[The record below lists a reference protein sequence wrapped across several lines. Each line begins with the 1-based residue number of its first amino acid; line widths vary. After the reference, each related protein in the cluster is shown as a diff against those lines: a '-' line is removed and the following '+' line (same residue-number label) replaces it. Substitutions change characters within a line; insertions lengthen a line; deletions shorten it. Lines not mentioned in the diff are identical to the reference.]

1 MICDPV
7 RCHRLPTSS
16 KLVFIHALG
25 VAVLVALKTS
35 PLFVAKSVR
44 SVGSTVTRT
53 KRSAVAPA
61 DGSSCF
67 GAIAEA
73 WQDEAQRCW
82 GDGLDGPAGFIAQM
96 LPAGRDY
103 SQHRDSQNILFR
115 PQEQRRW
122 ETRPASTRLPQEE
135 VTREAD
141 FQRALRFFLDSDG
154 GGIVADIGC
163 GDGYFARRFAKSG
176 SFEQV
181 IAIDLSWAQL
191 EMTRDLAER
200 MVLSPT
206 DLFLAQADAE
216 QLPFR
221 SSSLDCAVWAMGMHL
236 VDEPAEALASICRSL
251 RPGGRLFAT
260 GFNSVQGCASADDLA
275 QLAKD
280 AGFMEAMAREEGGI
294 RYALLALRG

>member
-1 MICDPV
+1 MVCYPV
-7 RCHRLPTSS
+7 RGRRLPTSS
-16 KLVFIHALG
+16 KAVLIQALTL
-25 VAVLVALKTS
+25 VAVVALKTC
-35 PLFVAKSVR
+35 LVFVPKSIR
-44 SVGSTVTRT
+44 SVGSTVTWR
-53 KRSAVAPA
+53 RCSAAVPA
-61 DGSSCF
+61 DNSDSF
-67 GAIAEA
+67 GVIAQA

-82 GDGLDGPAGFIAQM
+82 GDGLDGPAGFIAEM
-96 LPAGRDY
+96 LPPGRDY
-103 SQHRDSQNILFR
+103 SKHRDSQNIIFR
-115 PQEQRRW
+115 PPEQRRW
-122 ETRPASTRLPQEE
+122 ETRPGGVRLPQEE

-141 FQRALRFFLDSDG
+141 FKRALRFFLEGDG

-163 GDGYFARRFAKSG
+163 GDGFFARRFAKSG

-200 MVLSPT
+200 MVLSPR
-206 DLFLAQADAE
+206 DLLLAQADAE

-221 SSSLDCAVWAMGMHL
+221 DRSLDCAMWAMGMHL
-236 VDEPAEALASICRSL
+236 VDAPTAALASICRSL

-260 GFNSVQGCASADDLA
+260 GYNSVQGCASADDLA